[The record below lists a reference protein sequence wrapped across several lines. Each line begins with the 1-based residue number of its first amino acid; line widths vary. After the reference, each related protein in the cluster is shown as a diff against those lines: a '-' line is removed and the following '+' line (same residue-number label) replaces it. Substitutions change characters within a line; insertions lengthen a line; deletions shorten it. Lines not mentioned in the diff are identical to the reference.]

1 MEPFFIEIFIDD
13 IDSPVIKDNTDS
25 DEEYDEGGE
34 EEYDEDEETDSEC
47 TDSESYVSVEELSD
61 KITETDTETD
71 DSDDS
76 ELDDILSESDQ
87 IMIKQNFDC
96 DCLHVKRVPRYFR
109 IKGFGNSLTNRY
121 VIKELIKQRLSLECN
136 HIFLAGF
143 IKNTDCQFE
152 LITGS

>member
-1 MEPFFIEIFIDD
+1 MNFGFP
-13 IDSPVIKDNTDS
+13 
-25 DEEYDEGGE
+25 DEEFTFEIVSILSEIDETSNLPVPKFPGALF
-34 EEYDEDEETDSEC
+34 S
-47 TDSESYVSVEELSD
+47 
-61 KITETDTETD
+61 IAI
-71 DSDDS
+71 DDS

-136 HIFLAGF
+136 HIFLEGF